1 MYEKLD
7 ENRPNVRLF
16 THYEHL
22 HYPVKKTPLIGIEP
36 TKGETNETMK
46 HTLGVMGNVYI
57 VTGKLSS

>member
-36 TKGETNETMK
+36 TKGETNEQWNTRY
-46 HTLGVMGNVYI
+46 LQR
-57 VTGKLSS
+57 SSIR